1 MSSIEELETRAGCK
15 VTRTKKYEEADDADI
30 GALFPEVM
38 KNCGDK
44 LAEYMCDDL
53 QTVAA
58 LAPTCVGALDA
69 SKSWRLLGHADNHKE
84 DITKRLTE
92 VGFSLFA
99 AERDA
104 CCRRWLARAAA
115 GDVNA
120 RGVVAKKYLG
130 HKHCA
135 CEESQ
140 VVIPSCAESPE
151 GCLKL
156 CGDLFETLGATTENV
171 YGEEVGYVH
180 VDLLPFLGGDDVPS
194 RNQSRTLMFPH
205 VSWVKF
211 AADRNAFA
219 KEVNTADIAPERL
232 AQFRVSSESDPPDP
246 DCPVGARVK
255 YVSPDK
261 TELGY
266 IVEYR
271 DDKYYI
277 VFDVGGLDED
287 WYECTD
293 VGLTVLGV

>member
-1 MSSIEELETRAGCK
+1 MPSIEELEARAECK
-15 VTRTKKYEEADDADI
+15 VTRPKNYKEADDADI
-30 GALFPEVM
+30 DALFPEVM
-38 KNCGDK
+38 KECGDK
-44 LAEYMCDDL
+44 LAECMCDDR
-53 QTVAA
+53 QKVAA
-58 LAPTCVGALDA
+58 LAATCVDA
-69 SKSWRLLGHADNHKE
+69 SNALKRLLGHTDDQPPKTA
-84 DITKRLTE
+84 KRLTE
-92 VGFSLFA
+92 VGFSLFV
-99 AERDA
+99 AERNA
-104 CCRRWLARAAA
+104 YCRRLLVCAAA
-115 GDVNA
+115 GVADA
-120 RGVVAKKYLG
+120 RRVVSKKHLDL
-130 HKHCA
+130 KHCA

-151 GCLKL
+151 GCLQL
-156 CGDLFETLGATTENV
+156 CRDLFETLGATTENV